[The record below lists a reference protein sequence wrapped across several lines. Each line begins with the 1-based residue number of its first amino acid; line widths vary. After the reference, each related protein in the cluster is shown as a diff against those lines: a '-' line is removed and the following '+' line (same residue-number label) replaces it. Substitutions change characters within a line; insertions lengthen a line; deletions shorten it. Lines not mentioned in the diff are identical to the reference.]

1 MVTGLIMGLLSEKA
15 LFFWDWRWLTTALV
29 FLLSY
34 VAVRFYRK
42 VSKYPKGP
50 LPFPVVGNLLALRN
64 TNQLYKM
71 AEEWARQY
79 GDPITLWMGE
89 KPMVVLNTQKVVKE
103 AFVEKRHEFA
113 GRFSTK
119 MAELQRQGNN
129 NIVMEDY
136 NPTWKAL
143 RKVALTAVR
152 KYAVS
157 DSLENL
163 CCEVVDAYVDSLKE
177 GSNIVDSKAPFLY
190 MLYNIIGMS
199 VYGTKFDKES
209 PELAKLKEFNQEF
222 LESAPNGLPS
232 DIVPWLGVL
241 YRGREKKMEILFR
254 EFFEVLDVLYKRAA
268 KTYVPGKLDNFTHS
282 MLAARDEAIEQEK
295 NDAQHL
301 TEANMVQIIMDI
313 FGAATDTSLGELQWL
328 CLTMTRKP
336 EIQEKI
342 KKEIEANLGQAR
354 PSLRDKEKLPYTH
367 ACILEALRRYPI
379 VPLGLPHN
387 TTCDTSAGGLFI
399 PKNTGVLYNIYAV
412 NHDTQMWADP
422 EVFRPER
429 FLDPVTG
436 RVNQEL
442 LPQMI
447 TFGLG
452 PRTCPGEKL
461 AHADMFYVL
470 VRFMQRVSCTA
481 LPGKEKTAIEALD
494 SNLFLMPAEQDIVLT
509 RLY

>member
-1 MVTGLIMGLLSEKA
+1 MSFLSEKA

-34 VAVRFYRK
+34 LVVRFYHK

-50 LPFPVVGNLLALRN
+50 FPLPVVGNLLELRN
-64 TNQLYKM
+64 TKELYK
-71 AEEWARQY
+71 AANNWSQKF

-89 KPMVVLNTQKVVKE
+89 KPMVVLNTHKLVKE
-103 AFVEKRHEFA
+103 AFIERRHEFA

-119 MAELQRQGNN
+119 MAELQRQGNH
-129 NIVMEDY
+129 NIMFEDY
-136 NPTWKAL
+136 NPTWKTL
-143 RKVALTAVR
+143 RKLALTAVR

-177 GSNIVDSKAPFLY
+177 GPNVVDSRAPFMY

-199 VYGTKFDKES
+199 VYGAKFDKES
-209 PELAKLKEFNQEF
+209 PELTKMQAINKIFFEL
-222 LESAPNGLPS
+222 APNGLPS
-232 DIVPWLGVL
+232 DIVPWLGLL
-241 YRGREKKMEILFR
+241 YRGREKKIEILFK
-254 EFFEVLDVLYKRAA
+254 EFLDKLDSLYKRAV
-268 KTYVPGKLDNFTHS
+268 KSYVPGKIENFTHS

-295 NDAQHL
+295 NDAQYL

-336 EIQEKI
+336 EIQERI
-342 KKEIEANLGQAR
+342 KEEIERNLGQAR
-354 PSLRDKEKLPYTH
+354 PGMQDRGKLHYTVACLLETLRM
-367 ACILEALRRYPI
+367 YPI

-387 TTCDTSAGGLFI
+387 TTCDTEVGGQFI
-399 PKNTGVLYNIYAV
+399 PKDTGIFYNIYTM
-412 NHDTQMWADP
+412 NRDPQLWPEP

-436 RVNQEL
+436 KVNQEL
-442 LPQMI
+442 LPQLMS
-447 TFGLG
+447 FGLG

-461 AHADMFYVL
+461 AHVDMFYVL
-470 VRFMQRVSCTA
+470 VRFMQRVSCSA
-481 LPGKEKTAIEALD
+481 PAGKSDTPIAAIN
-494 SNLFLMPAEQDIVLT
+494 SNLFLTPAEQDIVLT
-509 RLY
+509 RVY